1 MFVGEQGVV
10 VCPHGSG
17 KLPSLYPEKKFKD
30 LDFQILP
37 TTNHYQQWVEAIKG
51 KGKPTSSFDYAGPLC
66 ETVLLGCV
74 ASQVPGVKLEWNA
87 KALRFNNSKEGD
99 DLLHQQYRKGWEVAG
114 L

>member
-1 MFVGEQGVV
+1 M

-30 LDFQILP
+30 LDFQVVP
-37 TTNHYQQWVEAIKG
+37 SADHYKQWVDAIAG
-51 KGKPTSSFDYAGPLC
+51 KGKPSSSFDYAGPLC

-74 ASQVPGVKLEWNA
+74 ASQVPGVKLEWNP
-87 KALRFNNSKEGD
+87 KALRFNNSKEAD
-99 DLLHQQYRKGWEVAG
+99 NCLHQQYRKGWEVAG